1 MDHLLVSKVLE
12 ETYVKRLLLMP
23 MLNSNPW
30 PFLSL
35 EIELLI
41 YPLMIFLETEV
52 SSEMVLK
59 KKCKSS
65 LTDGVSGLRPVK
77 FRMSRFHQEVYLLI
91 FRLNLE
97 RRVEWTLKRFQ
108 LTLKTQFLKKNLL
121 EILNSTED
129 KLKQIPNK
137 KSILL
142 SKL

>member
-1 MDHLLVSKVLE
+1 MGDHLLVSRVLE

-77 FRMSRFHQEVYLLI
+77 FRMSRFHQEVCLLI
-91 FRLNLE
+91 FKLNSE
-97 RRVEWTLKRFQ
+97 GRVEWMLKRF
-108 LTLKTQFLKKNLL
+108 LPTLRTQFLKRNL
-121 EILNSTED
+121 
-129 KLKQIPNK
+129 
-137 KSILL
+137 
-142 SKL
+142 